1 MHIFDT
7 IYKKDNMLQC
17 KFSDNFIHPT
27 YIGTEFPLGQHL
39 ITAIS
44 YNREYVKEL
53 YSDLIKTYISY
64 LNDGTESNFKEYELA
79 LFKIDDYCIYLHEI
93 SHRLITTIKATHPK
107 YSLSDCMDFIK
118 SYKPDTITPFTM
130 QFSKIKKDS
139 LVQFKECILLWNIAV
154 DIMLNE
160 FDLSIATIK
169 SDISDI
175 CNAPATATGL
185 DRIAWL
191 DVKRKTHFF
200 DMDFPIRL
208 SVDLGEA
215 VDSKFFISQK
225 SDEESIAYSVS
236 LFTTEQLMYYDFSSS
251 LENNLPFKMCKNCNT
266 PFIPKGRVD
275 SLYCDRI
282 MPGFKDKCSAIG
294 AINTYKTNQSD
305 IEAKFYAARK
315 RYATRVSRNPTLKT
329 EFEVWKIKSRE
340 KLIAYREGK
349 LSADEFRKWFMDDEW
364 MKVN

>member
-53 YSDLIKTYISY
+53 YSDLIKTYISC
-64 LNDGTESNFKEYELA
+64 LDGETESNFKAYEQA
-79 LFKIDDYCIYLHEI
+79 LFRIDDYCIYFHEI
-93 SHRLITTIKATHPK
+93 SHRLITAIKAIHPK

-130 QFSKIKKDS
+130 QFTKIKKDCS
-139 LVQFKECILLWNIAV
+139 VQFDECILLWNIAV
-154 DIMLNE
+154 EIMLDE
-160 FDLSIATIK
+160 FDLFVATIK

-175 CNAPATATGL
+175 CNAPATRTGL
-185 DRIAWL
+185 ERLSCLNRDRKIYL
-191 DVKRKTHFF
+191 FE
-200 DMDFPIRL
+200 MYFPVRL

-215 VDSKFFISQK
+215 EDSKFFFAEKKDKDSF
-225 SDEESIAYSVS
+225 AYAVS
-236 LFTTEQLMYYDFSSS
+236 LVTIEQLMYYDFTSS
-251 LENNLPFKMCKNCNT
+251 LENNLTFKMCKNCNT

-294 AINTYKTNQSD
+294 AINTHKSNQSD

-315 RYATRVSRNPTLKT
+315 RYATRVSRNPLLKT

-340 KLIAYREGK
+340 KLTAYREGN
-349 LSADEFRKWFMDDEW
+349 LSAGEFRKWFMDDEW
-364 MKVN
+364 MKLG